1 MRQERCFGLTNGLHD
16 DAEMSDTVKSP
27 LYMAICEAM
36 NSQYY
41 PKRVKIFLGGLK
53 ACLMMQQRYNGK
65 SLEKLVFQIYR
76 TAYELGASE
85 FGGDI
90 ELIHQE
96 MPDFGLDNVTNDKK
110 R

>member
-1 MRQERCFGLTNGLHD
+1 MENQ
-16 DAEMSDTVKSP
+16 KISP
-27 LYMAICEAM
+27 LYMAISEAI
-36 NSQYY
+36 NSKFY

-85 FGGDI
+85 YGGNI

-96 MPDFGLDNVTNDKK
+96 MPDFGLDNVANDKK